1 MYFDEHPINL
11 SQISPNEYFRIT
23 TRTDCDDL
31 CDSVRQI
38 GLINLPILLS
48 SDTDFII
55 ISGFRRIEACR
66 KLGMT
71 EVRAK
76 LANVSKIEALKLAIS
91 DNSFQRTLNLIEI
104 SRSLRKLSDFIDN
117 DNELGQLAA
126 SLGLP
131 STRSLI
137 RKLRT
142 LCQMPRILQESILSE
157 ALALPTAIELQN
169 FDQDDA
175 IAIAGLFIQL
185 MPSLNKQRELLSF
198 LQEISIRDNIPI
210 RSLLDELNNQFT
222 DSESDRNQKL
232 NKIRLYL
239 KQRRFPALSRA
250 ETQFGEWVKKSELG
264 NGIELIP
271 PKYFEGKTYTFSIQ
285 FSSLD
290 ELYRQKAR
298 LDKIV
303 ENPLLRHYFSENSGT
318 KSN

>member
-1 MYFDEHPINL
+1 
-11 SQISPNEYFRIT
+11 
-23 TRTDCDDL
+23 
-31 CDSVRQI
+31 
-38 GLINLPILLS
+38 
-48 SDTDFII
+48 
-55 ISGFRRIEACR
+55 
-66 KLGMT
+66 MT

-175 IAIAGLFIQL
+175 IAIAELFIQL
-185 MPSLNKQRELLSF
+185 MPSLNKQREVLSF
-198 LQEISIRDNIPI
+198 LQEISIRDDIPI

-222 DSESDRNQKL
+222 DSESDRNQML

-250 ETQFGEWVKKSELG
+250 ETRFGEWVKKSELG

-285 FSSLD
+285 FSTLD

-298 LDKIV
+298 LDQIV
-303 ENPLLRHYFSENSGT
+303 GNPLLRHYFSENSGT